1 MRITDTLYINENEL
15 DETFV
20 RSSGPGG
27 QNVNKVST
35 AVQLRFNVPYS
46 PSLPEEIR
54 QRLMVIAGHRLTK
67 DGILLI
73 NAHTHR
79 TQDQNRQDARLRLR
93 ALILKA
99 LIPAKDRL
107 PTKVPFSSTLNRLKN
122 KHARSKTKKLR
133 RIGTFEND
141 EE

>member
-1 MRITDTLYINENEL
+1 MRITDTFYINENEL

-35 AVQLRFNVPYS
+35 AVQLRFNVLYS

-54 QRLMVIAGHRLTK
+54 QRLMIIAASRLTK
-67 DGILLI
+67 DGVLII

-93 ALILKA
+93 TLILKA
-99 LIPAKDRL
+99 LITPKDRL
-107 PTKVPFSSTLNRLKN
+107 RTKVPFSATLNRLRN
-122 KHARSKTKKLR
+122 KHAKSKTKKLR
-133 RIGTFEND
+133 KIEAFEK
-141 EE
+141 EEG